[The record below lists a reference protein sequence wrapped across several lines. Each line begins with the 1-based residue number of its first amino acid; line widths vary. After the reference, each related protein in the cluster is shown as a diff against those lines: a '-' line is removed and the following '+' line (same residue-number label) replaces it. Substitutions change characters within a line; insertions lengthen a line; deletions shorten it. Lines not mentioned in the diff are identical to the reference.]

1 MAEILLYGPIGADFW
16 EPENSIT
23 AKSVMAQLAEI
34 DGDVTVRISS
44 GGGDV
49 YEGIDIM
56 TTLKNHPGEVTV
68 IVESLAA
75 SAASFIA
82 VGGAD
87 KVLMRDSSEMMVHRA
102 WTFAEGN
109 ADEVRK
115 TLADLERQDVKLA
128 NIYAGKAGGEVDDW
142 LAAMSSETWYTAQEA
157 VGAGLADGVVGA
169 AEPVQAR
176 RVPSFSASRKRFR
189 YKSRAAAPPPP
200 VTRSESGDT
209 TDKPGD
215 GQEGDTMS
223 ILNQLVNE
231 LKSASAEDRK
241 VLAGFF
247 NEAVEITTPMTVEY
261 PDEVE
266 VVPTGKVVVTP
277 TTPLPEGVVPEV
289 EVGEG
294 FTAEVAED
302 GTITVRAT
310 DGVSVDATADL
321 TIKFGDTELHV
332 GVKVVAVDNG
342 DDDTP
347 ENPDSPEVPDGG
359 RPGSGGPA
367 EFSEDRVTLDSETYA
382 ELKSAAQHG
391 WAAMEAEK
399 ESNLVAEV
407 DQWIKHGRISS
418 SRREK
423 AVAAMKRDPQ
433 IARDLYGSNPKDSV
447 PRREIGYGTDP
458 VDPEAGDEKTADDL
472 IARANAKKNNR

>member
-1 MAEILLYGPIGADFW
+1 MAEILIYGDIGW
-16 EPENSIT
+16 ENT
-23 AKSVMAQLAEI
+23 AKSVEEQLQRAGGEPI
-34 DGDVTVRISS
+34 TVRINS

-49 YEGIDIM
+49 YEGVAV
-56 TTLKNHPGEVTV
+56 LNALRRYEGEVTTV
-68 IVESLAA
+68 IESLAA

-82 VGGAD
+82 VGAGGRVVIRPNAE
-87 KVLMRDSSEMMVHRA
+87 VMVHKA
-102 WTFAEGN
+102 WTMMMGN
-109 ADEVRK
+109 ADEIDK
-115 TLADLERQDVKLA
+115 IKADLARQDLKIA
-128 NIYAGKAGGEVDDW
+128 RIYAARAGGELDDW
-142 LAAMSSETWYTAQEA
+142 LTRMANETWYNADEA
-157 VGAGLADGVVGA
+157 LAAGLVDEIEDALRDPVPAENA
-169 AEPVQAR
+169 AGPKVFA
-176 RVPSFSASRKRFR
+176 KFR
-189 YKSRAAAPPPP
+189 YPSRAAAPPPP
-200 VTRSESGDT
+200 VARSVSGDT

-247 NEAVEITTPMTVEY
+247 NEAVEITTPVTVEY

-347 ENPDSPEVPDGG
+347 ETPDSPEAPEGG

-382 ELKSAAQHG
+382 ELKAAAQHG
-391 WAAMEAEK
+391 WTAMEAEK
-399 ESNLVAEV
+399 EAKLVEEV
-407 DQWIKHGRISS
+407 DQWIKQGRISS